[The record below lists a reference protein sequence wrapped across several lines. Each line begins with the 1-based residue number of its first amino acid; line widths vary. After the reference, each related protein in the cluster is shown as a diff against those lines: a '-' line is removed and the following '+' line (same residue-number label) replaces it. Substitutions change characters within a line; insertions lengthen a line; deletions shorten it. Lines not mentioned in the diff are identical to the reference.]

1 MVRKDPMNE
10 RGPAPPGGDR
20 GDPKAGIKEKR
31 IKVPLTLF
39 HLQPVEEY
47 QKLWRNALIG
57 CSSIIGLL
65 EGYDGIGMPELPV
78 EILEDFVQ
86 RLQTV
91 IERHK
96 PDVSNS
102 SSETSLPE

>member
-1 MVRKDPMNE
+1 MVRKNPLSE
-10 RGPAPPGGDR
+10 RGPVPPGGHR

-31 IKVPLTLF
+31 IKVPKTLF

-57 CSSIIGLL
+57 CSSIIGLI
-65 EGYDGIGMPELPV
+65 EGYDGINMPELPV
-78 EILEDFVQ
+78 EVLEDFVT

-96 PDVSNS
+96 TDVPES
-102 SSETSLPE
+102 ST